1 MAAIKT
7 SLILFLEIYAAYGK
21 LNTFAIFS
29 NDDNF
34 NFDMDHQST
43 QETEVIENLEE
54 ASDAV
59 KSIVLENHEE
69 NETAV
74 HGDQRVW
81 VKPSDELFTDQIKEE
96 ISECEY
102 QTIIDVKDEIEEIEE
117 EEEEEKED
125 IKLQPAIVCKPI
137 QPLPPPPPPAID
149 IQVKKVALP
158 RLNFKTVKKP
168 RGPMGRRPRPILP
181 MTQPIASASTSHLEQ
196 TSTQHQI
203 IMPSPQM
210 PGIAY
215 QIFLGDHGKNSN
227 NPVQYTMLQ
236 PRPLFLQQ
244 TSTPVSTPS
253 SVMISQSYPVTPKIP
268 KIAPK
273 ISQSYCSFCYKLFNN
288 VKEHVKECWA
298 NPASKSY
305 KFRKIAPSTPL

>member
-1 MAAIKT
+1 
-7 SLILFLEIYAAYGK
+7 
-21 LNTFAIFS
+21 
-29 NDDNF
+29 
-34 NFDMDHQST
+34 MDHQST
-43 QETEVIENLEE
+43 EETEVTEDLEE

-59 KSIVLENHEE
+59 KSIVLENREE
-69 NETAV
+69 NEITI

-81 VKPSDELFTDQIKEE
+81 VKPLDELFTDQIKEE

-117 EEEEEKED
+117 IEEEE
-125 IKLQPAIVCKPI
+125 IKIQPPIVCEPI
-137 QPLPPPPPPAID
+137 QPPPPPPPAID
-149 IQVKKVALP
+149 IQVKKIALP
-158 RLNFKTVKKP
+158 KLNFKTVKKP
-168 RGPMGRRPRPILP
+168 RGRMGRRPRPILP

-196 TSTQHQI
+196 AQHQI

-215 QIFLGDHGKNSN
+215 QIFLGDHSKNSN

-236 PRPLFLQQ
+236 PRPVFLQQ
-244 TSTPVSTPS
+244 TSTPVTTPS
-253 SVMISQSYPVTPKIP
+253 SVMISQPYPVTRSQVSTPKIP

-273 ISQSYCSFCYKLFNN
+273 SSMVSQTYCSFCYKLFKN

>member
-1 MAAIKT
+1 D
-7 SLILFLEIYAAYGK
+7 
-21 LNTFAIFS
+21 
-29 NDDNF
+29 DDNF
-34 NFDMDHQST
+34 NYDMDHQST
-43 QETEVIENLEE
+43 KETEVTEDLEE

-69 NETAV
+69 NEITI

-117 EEEEEKED
+117 EE
-125 IKLQPAIVCKPI
+125 IKIQPPIVCEPI
-137 QPLPPPPPPAID
+137 QPPPPPPPAID
-149 IQVKKVALP
+149 IQVKKNALP
-158 RLNFKTVKKP
+158 KLNFKTVKKP
-168 RGPMGRRPRPILP
+168 RGRMGRRPRPILP

-196 TSTQHQI
+196 AQHQI

-236 PRPLFLQQ
+236 PRPVFLQQ
-244 TSTPVSTPS
+244 TSTPVTTPS
-253 SVMISQSYPVTPKIP
+253 SVMISQPYPVTRSQVSTPKIP

-273 ISQSYCSFCYKLFNN
+273 SSMVSQTYCSFCYKLFKN

>member
-1 MAAIKT
+1 
-7 SLILFLEIYAAYGK
+7 
-21 LNTFAIFS
+21 
-29 NDDNF
+29 
-34 NFDMDHQST
+34 MDHQST
-43 QETEVIENLEE
+43 KETEVTEDLEE

-69 NETAV
+69 NEITI

-117 EEEEEKED
+117 EE
-125 IKLQPAIVCKPI
+125 IKIQPPIVCEPI
-137 QPLPPPPPPAID
+137 QPPPPPPPAID
-149 IQVKKVALP
+149 IQVKKNALP
-158 RLNFKTVKKP
+158 KLNFKTVKKP
-168 RGPMGRRPRPILP
+168 RGRMGRRPRPILP

-196 TSTQHQI
+196 AQHQI

-236 PRPLFLQQ
+236 PRPVFLQQ
-244 TSTPVSTPS
+244 TSTPVTTPS
-253 SVMISQSYPVTPKIP
+253 SVMISQPYPVTRSQVSTPKIP

-273 ISQSYCSFCYKLFNN
+273 SSMVSQTYCSFCYKLFKN